1 MWVPTSVRLDFLFI
15 IYQKK
20 KKSIF
25 CTVKERADLF
35 EIYVDTIG
43 TN

>member
-1 MWVPTSVRLDFLFI
+1 MWVPTPVRLDFLFI
-15 IYQKK
+15 IYQQ